1 MSSLFQIEEAIG
13 QDSFLNGSENRDQ
26 ASENYAGAIQES
38 ERRQA
43 EADAQFREMLLKL
56 DVSF

>member
-1 MSSLFQIEEAIG
+1 LSQIEEAIG
-13 QDSFLNGSENRDQ
+13 QDSFLNGKENRDQ
-26 ASENYAGAIQES
+26 ASGNYIGAIQES

-56 DVSF
+56 DVSL